1 MSKTNKLHP
10 CQNQVMNTTRIL
22 LSDHVLN
29 PSIPHHRFLMVR
41 KRVLELEEVKTGID
55 IITVTRLV
63 RQVLELGPCRIVW
76 IGEDEGCLLVKEE
89 G

>member
-1 MSKTNKLHP
+1 M
-10 CQNQVMNTTRIL
+10 
-22 LSDHVLN
+22 SDHVLN